1 MVTLGIAAIEYNRD
15 EEAQAHAA
23 SIILLQ
29 MKDRQRR
36 GNRSRFNS
44 KHDRPNADGTRKR
57 DDRETTTR
65 SDLVFGAQ
73 PIRELIA
80 AAPEAVTTLY
90 LADEARGRF
99 ERESELLRKSGGQVL
114 RADRE
119 TLARLAGGE
128 SRHQGV

>member
-15 EEAQAHAA
+15 EEAQAHAT

-36 GNRSRFNS
+36 GNRSRFS
-44 KHDRPNADGTRKR
+44 VKPDRPDAEGTRKR
-57 DDRETTTR
+57 DDRQTANR

-80 AAPEAVTTLY
+80 AAPEAVTALY
-90 LADEARGRF
+90 LADEARARF
-99 ERESELLRKSGGQVL
+99 EREAE
-114 RADRE
+114 
-119 TLARLAGGE
+119 
-128 SRHQGV
+128 